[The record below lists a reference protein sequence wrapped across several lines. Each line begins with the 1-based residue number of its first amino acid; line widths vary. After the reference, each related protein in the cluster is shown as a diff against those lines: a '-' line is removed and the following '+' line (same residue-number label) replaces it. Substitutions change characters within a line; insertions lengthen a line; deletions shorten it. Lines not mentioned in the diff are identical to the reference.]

1 MDTNNAAELS
11 ARRATVVAGK
21 RKIRWGDALAPYLF
35 ISPFILAW
43 LTLFIGPAIYS
54 LILSFYR
61 YKGYGTATFLGFQN
75 YRSILTYHVFWTM
88 LGNTIFY
95 WLAHVIPL
103 MVFAFLLAVLVRSKL
118 VRWKSFF
125 KPVIFLPNVIAVV
138 ASALVFQSLF
148 GTQYGVLNSLLG
160 AQIPWLQD
168 PKLTRYVVVL
178 LLVWRGVGWW
188 FVIFLAG
195 LTAINTE
202 VEEAALVDGASAWQQ
217 MRHITLPLMRNTFL
231 FAFVMDAISSFRL
244 FTEVNVLVG
253 TGGGLAPVAV
263 APILNLLL
271 SNLRGAQFG
280 MSAAVGWILFVLV
293 VAVTYIQFRLFQ
305 ESAEEVE

>member
-1 MDTNNAAELS
+1 MDTNNALELPTKGGT
-11 ARRATVVAGK
+11 AGAGK
-21 RKIRWGDALAPYLF
+21 RSIRWGDVLAPYLF

-54 LILSFYR
+54 LVLSFFR
-61 YKGYGTATFLGFQN
+61 YKGYGTATFLGIQN
-75 YRSILTYHVFWTM
+75 YKSILTYHVFWTM
-88 LGNTIFY
+88 LGNTVLY
-95 WLAHVIPL
+95 WLAHVVPL
-103 MVFAFLLAVLVRSKL
+103 MVFAFLLAVLVRSRL

-125 KPVIFLPNVIAVV
+125 KPIIFLPNVIAVV

-148 GTQYGVLNSLLG
+148 GTQYGVLNSVIG

-168 PKLTRYVVVL
+168 PRLTRYVVVL

-231 FAFVMDAISSFRL
+231 FAFVIDAISSFRL

-293 VAVTYIQFRLFQ
+293 VVVTYIQFRLFQ
-305 ESAEEVE
+305 ESAEGVE

>member
-1 MDTNNAAELS
+1 MDTDNAAELS
-11 ARRATVVAGK
+11 AQRATVVAGK
-21 RKIRWGDALAPYLF
+21 RKIRWGDVLAPYLF

-75 YRSILTYHVFWTM
+75 YQSILTYHVFWTM
-88 LGNTIFY
+88 LRNTIFY

-168 PKLTRYVVVL
+168 PRLTRYVVVL

>member
-1 MDTNNAAELS
+1 MDTDNAAELS

-305 ESAEEVE
+305 ENAEEVE

>member
-1 MDTNNAAELS
+1 MDTNDALELS
-11 ARRATVVAGK
+11 AQRAISAAGK
-21 RKIRWGDALAPYLF
+21 RKIRWGDVLAPYLF

-54 LILSFYR
+54 LVLSFFR
-61 YKGYGTATFLGFQN
+61 YKGYGTATYIGIQN
-75 YRSILTYHVFWTM
+75 YQSILTYHVFWTM
-88 LGNTIFY
+88 LRNTIFY

-103 MVFAFLLAVLVRSKL
+103 MTFAFLLAVLVRSKL

-148 GTQYGVLNSLLG
+148 GTQYGVLNSLIG

-231 FAFVMDAISSFRL
+231 FAFVIDAISSFRL

-305 ESAEEVE
+305 ENAEGVE

>member
-1 MDTNNAAELS
+1 MDTDNAAELS

>member
-263 APILNLLL
+263 APILTAGATCAGRSSACPPL
-271 SNLRGAQFG
+271 SAGSSSCWWWL
-280 MSAAVGWILFVLV
+280 
-293 VAVTYIQFRLFQ
+293 
-305 ESAEEVE
+305 

>member
-1 MDTNNAAELS
+1 M
-11 ARRATVVAGK
+11 
-21 RKIRWGDALAPYLF
+21 
-35 ISPFILAW
+35 AW

-280 MSAAVGWILFVLV
+280 MSAAVG
-293 VAVTYIQFRLFQ
+293 
-305 ESAEEVE
+305 

>member
-202 VEEAALVDGASAWQQ
+202 VEEAALVDGVSAWQQ

-271 SNLRGAQFG
+271 SNFRAGRS
-280 MSAAVGWILFVLV
+280 SACPPL
-293 VAVTYIQFRLFQ
+293 
-305 ESAEEVE
+305 SAGSSSCWWWL

>member
-1 MDTNNAAELS
+1 MDTNNAAEPLRGEQ
-11 ARRATVVAGK
+11 RRAGK